1 MCRPSRVEC
10 VSDLPGKIMEDKGF
24 TRKDGLR
31 LIATVAWLV
40 ILVNWPQL
48 TAAIT
53 LLIIGG
59 AFIAFN
65 AFIFWQTVI
74 LKGNAPAVAPIFG
87 GILAA
92 AGIALLPIAGIWKWA
107 WIPLLIDW
115 GGLPMFVRAWYESRR
130 R

>member
-1 MCRPSRVEC
+1 MADDSWTP
-10 VSDLPGKIMEDKGF
+10 
-24 TRKDGLR
+24 KDSLR
-31 LIATVAWLV
+31 LVAVIAWLIVLV
-40 ILVNWPQL
+40 IWPRL

-53 LLIIGG
+53 LLSVGG

-65 AFIFWQTVI
+65 AWIFWETVV

-87 GILAA
+87 GVLAA
-92 AGIALLPIAGIWKWA
+92 AGMVILPVPGIWKWA

-130 R
+130 K